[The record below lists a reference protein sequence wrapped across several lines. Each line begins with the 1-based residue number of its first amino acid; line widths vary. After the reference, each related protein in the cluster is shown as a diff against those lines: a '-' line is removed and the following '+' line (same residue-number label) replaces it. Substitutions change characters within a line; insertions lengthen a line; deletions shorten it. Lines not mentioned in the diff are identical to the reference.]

1 MPIDPDTS
9 CGNSSYFAGLP
20 RSWGN
25 LCLEDELALNDGGQ
39 WEGAMLN
46 LFGHSEEADIE
57 NILARH
63 AALGSGS
70 APHTGFHEREF
81 RDLLQALPAAIYTT
95 DANGRVTF
103 FNRAC
108 IEFAGR
114 TPKIGDKWCVTWK
127 LFRPDGTP
135 LPHEDCPM
143 AIAIKENRPVRDVEA
158 IAERPDGSRICFM
171 PYPTPLRDET
181 GKLIGAVNMLV
192 DITTRKQAEQRMML
206 LTQEVDHRANNLL
219 AVIQAMLRLTKAD
232 TAAEFQATFQGRL
245 RALATVQRLFSMSR
259 WTGASIKTII
269 EQELRP
275 YAAQGTKRVRI
286 SGGDISVPATLAQ
299 AIAVSVHE
307 LATNAAKFG
316 SLSRPSGKIEVSWQI
331 DDASLSLHW
340 KESGG
345 PRIAEPARKGFGVG
359 AVDGLI
365 RALSG
370 RISRQWKPDGLVCEL
385 SFPAIAAR
393 A

>member
-1 MPIDPDTS
+1 
-9 CGNSSYFAGLP
+9 
-20 RSWGN
+20 
-25 LCLEDELALNDGGQ
+25 
-39 WEGAMLN
+39 MLS

-57 NILARH
+57 KILARH
-63 AALGSGS
+63 AELSSGS
-70 APHTGFHEREF
+70 AADTSFHERQF

-114 TPKIGDKWCVTWK
+114 TPKIGDMWCVTWK

-245 RALATVQRLFSMSR
+245 RALATVQRLFSTSR

-269 EQELRP
+269 EEELRP
-275 YAAQGTKRVRI
+275 YAAQGAKRVRI
-286 SGGDISVPATLAQ
+286 SGGDISLPATLAQ

-331 DDASLSLHW
+331 DDANLSLHW

-345 PRIAEPARKGFGVG
+345 PKIAGPVRKGFGVG

-365 RALSG
+365 RTLSG

-385 SFPAIAAR
+385 SFPAIPAR